1 MYLRGLDDIVRG
13 VKDIVNKNDEE
24 TEVFVWDVKGYGGDE
39 DASGVGRGEG
49 GEALFIYGE
58 VGVENHM
65 FVTSILKGW
74 VMQDVGLGGCGFNF
88 CNIWEKW
95 SETFEMGW

>member
-1 MYLRGLDDIVRG
+1 
-13 VKDIVNKNDEE
+13 
-24 TEVFVWDVKGYGGDE
+24 
-39 DASGVGRGEG
+39 
-49 GEALFIYGE
+49 
-58 VGVENHM
+58 M